1 MTRRPLDEALR
12 EERRRQVLDA
22 ALECFRRDGFR
33 GASMADIC
41 QAARMSPG
49 HLYHYFA
56 GKEAI
61 IEAIAEDDLARRL
74 SEVERAA
81 AAPDVLDALITFGV
95 ETRDHATSGGLGG
108 ALRAEIAAEASHNP
122 RIAAILAR
130 FHGRLEA
137 RLAEVL
143 AMAQRQGQVDPGLD
157 TAVLAVVV
165 GLMADGFHA
174 RLASDPG
181 LAERERMLVM
191 GAVLR
196 RMLGG
201 R

>member
-22 ALECFRRDGFR
+22 AVECFRREGFR

-49 HLYHYFA
+49 HLYHYFT

-74 SEVERAA
+74 AEVERAA

-137 RLAEVL
+137 RLGEVL
-143 AMAQRQGQVDPGLD
+143 ATAQRQGQVDPVLD
-157 TAVLAVVV
+157 PALLAVVM

-174 RLASDPG
+174 RLASEPG
-181 LAERERMLVM
+181 LAERERMLAM
-191 GAVLR
+191 AAVLR
-196 RMLGG
+196 RMLSG

>member
-12 EERRRQVLDA
+12 EERRRQVLEA
-22 ALECFRRDGFR
+22 ALECFRREGFR

-74 SEVERAA
+74 AEVERAA

-122 RIAAILAR
+122 RIAAILVR

-137 RLAEVL
+137 RLGEVL
-143 AMAQRQGQVDPGLD
+143 AAAQRQGQVDPALD
-157 TAVLAVVV
+157 PALLAVVV

-174 RLASDPG
+174 RLASEPG
-181 LAERERMLVM
+181 LAERARMLAM
-191 GAVLR
+191 AAVLR
-196 RMLGG
+196 RMLSG

>member
-22 ALECFRRDGFR
+22 AVECFRREGFR

-137 RLAEVL
+137 RLGEVL
-143 AMAQRQGQVDPGLD
+143 ATAQRQGQVDPALD
-157 TAVLAVVV
+157 PALLAVVM

-174 RLASDPG
+174 RLASEPG
-181 LAERERMLVM
+181 LAERERMLAIA
-191 GAVLR
+191 AVLR
-196 RMLGG
+196 RMLSG

>member
-1 MTRRPLDEALR
+1 MTRRPLGDTLR

-22 ALECFRRDGFR
+22 ALECFRSEGFR

-74 SEVERAA
+74 AEVERAA
-81 AAPDVLDALITFGV
+81 AAPDVLDALISFGV

-122 RIAAILAR
+122 RIAAILSR

-143 AMAQRQGQVDPGLD
+143 AVAQRQGQVDPALD
-157 TAVLAVVV
+157 PAVLAVVV

-174 RLASDPG
+174 RLASEPG
-181 LAERERMLVM
+181 LAERERMLAM

-196 RMLGG
+196 RMLSG

>member
-1 MTRRPLDEALR
+1 MTRKPLGNALR

-22 ALECFRRDGFR
+22 ALECFRKEGFR

-61 IEAIAEDDLARRL
+61 IEAIAEDDLERRL
-74 SEVERAA
+74 SEVDRAA
-81 AAPDVLDALITFGV
+81 TAPNFLDALITFGV

-130 FHGRLEA
+130 FHDRLET
-137 RLAEVL
+137 RLSEAL
-143 AMAQRQGQVDPGLD
+143 AAAQLQGQVEPGLD
-157 TAVLAVVV
+157 PAVLAVVV
-165 GLMADGFHA
+165 SLVADGFHA
-174 RLASDPG
+174 RLASDPA
-181 LAERERMLVM
+181 LAERERMLAM

>member
-22 ALECFRRDGFR
+22 AVECFRREGFR

-49 HLYHYFA
+49 HLYHYFT

-74 SEVERAA
+74 AEVERAA

-137 RLAEVL
+137 RLGEVL
-143 AMAQRQGQVDPGLD
+143 ATAQRQGQVDPALD
-157 TAVLAVVV
+157 PALLAVVM

-174 RLASDPG
+174 RLASEPG
-181 LAERERMLVM
+181 LAERERMLAM
-191 GAVLR
+191 AAVLR
-196 RMLGG
+196 RMLSG

>member
-1 MTRRPLDEALR
+1 MTRRRLDEAVR

-22 ALECFRRDGFR
+22 AVECFRREGFR

-74 SEVERAA
+74 AEVERAG

-95 ETRDHATSGGLGG
+95 ETRDHAASGGLGG

-137 RLAEVL
+137 RLGEVL
-143 AMAQRQGQVDPGLD
+143 ATAQRQGQVDPALD
-157 TAVLAVVV
+157 PSLLAVVM

-174 RLASDPG
+174 RLASEPA
-181 LAERERMLVM
+181 LAERERMLAM
-191 GAVLR
+191 AAVLR
-196 RMLGG
+196 RMLSG